1 MAAIALV
8 FIAAGSLGYVFTRH
22 FGIVG
27 GPDFREGLVPAERPL
42 SLNPLIGSVD
52 PAVRDVGHLL
62 YRGLLKLDQ
71 TAYPRADLASSYT
84 VTTDGLTL
92 RAVLGAGHRWSD
104 GRIITTAD
112 VVATVAF
119 VQSSRAANHSLSAL
133 FQGVK
138 LSLDGA
144 SISFTLPA
152 PRASFAST
160 LTQLPILPLGGLS
173 TARLAAVAAEPQT
186 PLATSGAY
194 VVQFADI
201 NSVLL
206 APNPY
211 AAVKPALL
219 SYQFR
224 LFSSFSDA
232 ASAFGSAQV
241 DSVLTMTPAQ
251 RAQLMAVKGATAHDI
266 ATFRFVDLLMNE
278 RAPGLD
284 DTVVRHALSTAVT
297 RAAIVRGALH
307 GAGGVVQVG
316 AISQGIPWA
325 ASTGGTEAA
334 SVEVAA
340 AALQKAGWVIGPA
353 GVREKKGVVLAF
365 TLTVPDAE
373 PLPTVAREVAQEMT
387 ALGMNLYVDVVPAL
401 GFVNTTV
408 VPHAFQLA
416 LADWD
421 GGPDPDISS
430 FWRSNAVPPQG
441 FNVSGGPI
449 DPFLDQAL
457 DSLATLTDPPARVAA
472 AQSVNRYLADDAP
485 AIFLYTPKVSYVVR
499 LPMKSANV
507 PSIGGSAARFDAV
520 AAWRRA

>member
-1 MAAIALV
+1 VAAIALV

-42 SLNPLIGSVD
+42 SLNPLIGSLD

-62 YRGLLKLDQ
+62 YRSLLKLDP
-71 TAYPRADLASSYT
+71 TAYPRGDLATSYT
-84 VTTDGLTL
+84 VSTDGLTL
-92 RAVLGAGHRWSD
+92 RAVLGSGNRWSD
-104 GRIITTAD
+104 GHAITTSD

-119 VQSSRAANHSLSAL
+119 VQSSRAANHSLTAL

-138 LSLDGA
+138 VTVSGTA
-144 SISFTLPA
+144 VSFALPA

-160 LTQLPILPLGGLS
+160 LTQLPILPLGGLAP
-173 TARLAAVAAEPQT
+173 ARVAALAAQPQT

-194 VVQFADI
+194 LVQFADI

-206 APNPY
+206 APNLY
-211 AAVKPALL
+211 AAVKTTLP

-224 LFSSFSDA
+224 LYSSFSDA
-232 ASAFGSAQV
+232 AAAFASAQV
-241 DSVLTMTPAQ
+241 DSVLALTPAE
-251 RAQLMAVKGATAHDI
+251 RAQLTAVKGAVAHDI
-266 ATFRFVDLLMNE
+266 ATFRFVDLLLNE

-284 DTVVRHALSTAVT
+284 DTVVRHALSAAMN
-297 RAAIVRGALH
+297 RAMIVRGALNR
-307 GAGGVVQVG
+307 AGGLVQLA
-316 AISQGIPWA
+316 AISEGLPWA
-325 ASTGGTEAA
+325 ASTSGTEAA
-334 SVEVAA
+334 SAEVAA
-340 AALQKAGWVIGPA
+340 AALESAGWVIGPA

-365 TLTVPDAE
+365 TLSVPDVE
-373 PLPTVAREVAQEMT
+373 PLPTVAREVAQEM
-387 ALGMNLYVDVVPAL
+387 APLGVNLYVDVVPAL
-401 GFVNTTV
+401 SFVNTTV

-421 GGPDPDISS
+421 GGPDPDVSS
-430 FWRSNAVPPQG
+430 FWRSNALPPQG

-457 DSLATLTDPPARVAA
+457 DSLATLADPPARVAA

-485 AIFLYTPKVSYVVR
+485 AIFLYTPEVSYVVR
-499 LPMKSANV
+499 LPMKSEKV

-520 AAWRRA
+520 TTWRRA

>member
-1 MAAIALV
+1 VAAIALV

-42 SLNPLIGSVD
+42 SLNPLIGSID

-71 TAYPRADLASSYT
+71 TAYPRPDLASSYT
-84 VTTDGLTL
+84 VSTDGLTL
-92 RAVLGAGHRWSD
+92 RTVLATGTHWSD
-104 GRIITTAD
+104 GRAITPAD
-112 VVATVAF
+112 VVATVDF
-119 VQSSRAANHSLSAL
+119 VQSSRAANHSLTAL
-133 FQGVK
+133 FQGIKVTV
-138 LSLDGA
+138 SGTA
-144 SISFTLPA
+144 VSFTLPE

-160 LTQLPILPLGGLS
+160 LTQLPILPLGGL
-173 TARLAAVAAEPQT
+173 TPARVSAIAAEPQT

-194 VVQFADI
+194 LVQFADI

-211 AAVKPALL
+211 AAVKPTLP

-232 ASAFGSAQV
+232 AAAFASAQV
-241 DSVLTMTPAQ
+241 DGVLALTPAQ
-251 RAQLMAVKGATAHDI
+251 RAQLTAVKGATAHDI

-284 DTVVRHALSTAVT
+284 NTVVRHALSTAVS
-297 RAAIVRGALH
+297 RAMIVRGALH
-307 GAGGVVQVG
+307 RTGGVVQVS
-316 AISQGIPWA
+316 AITEGLPWA
-325 ASTGGTEAA
+325 AAAGGTEAA
-334 SVEVAA
+334 SSEVAA
-340 AALQKAGWVIGPA
+340 AALETAGWVIGPS

-365 TLTVPDAE
+365 TLTVPDVE
-373 PLPTVAREVAQEMT
+373 PLPTVAREVASQMT
-387 ALGMNLYVDVVPAL
+387 PLGVNLYVDVVPAL
-401 GFVNTTV
+401 SFVNTTV

-421 GGPDPDISS
+421 GGPDPDVSS

-457 DSLATLTDPPARVAA
+457 DSLATLADPPARVAA

-485 AIFLYTPKVSYVVR
+485 AIFLYTPEVSYVVR
-499 LPMKSANV
+499 LPMKSATV

-520 AAWRRA
+520 ATWRRA